1 MTLPV
6 DGQTRARVLQ
16 LHEQGVG
23 RNEIARIAGISTASV
38 SKIVHEDGGSFDTT
52 QTELAT
58 RNRMADLAQRRA
70 IVSEK
75 FLTRADG
82 LLDDM
87 ERPFRAFAFGGKDNV
102 YTEQILEE
110 PSVEAKHTMIRA
122 AATAMRTHTDLV
134 KFDSDQGQA
143 RAESLLDALA
153 AGIGAAAEILSGS
166 TSEDAERQPE

>member
-1 MTLPV
+1 VTLPV
-6 DGQTRARVLQ
+6 SGQTRARVLQ

-23 RNEIARIAGISTASV
+23 RNEIARITGISTASV
-38 SKIVHEDGGSFDTT
+38 SKIVKEEGGSFDTS

-58 RNRMADLAQRRA
+58 QNRMADLAERRA

-75 FLTRADG
+75 FLTRANS

-87 ERPFRAFAFGGKDNV
+87 EREFRAFAFGGKDNV

-122 AATAMRTHTDLV
+122 ASTAMKAHTDLV

-153 AGIGAAAEILSGS
+153 AGIGAAAEILNGPAGEGD
-166 TSEDAERQPE
+166 SEAT